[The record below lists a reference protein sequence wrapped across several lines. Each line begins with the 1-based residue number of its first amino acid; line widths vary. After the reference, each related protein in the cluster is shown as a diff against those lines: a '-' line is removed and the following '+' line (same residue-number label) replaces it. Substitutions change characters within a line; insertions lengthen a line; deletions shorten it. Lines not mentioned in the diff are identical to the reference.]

1 MKRGK
6 IIKWIVVIYV
16 AFFMLQFVITMFA
29 GLRMS
34 SNQKVT
40 LYSDI
45 EIGTI
50 VATNIGQTYEGYVA
64 GEGYTLYEV
73 KTELTNTVVGAY
85 DAYSAFTYYAD
96 GAFSNG
102 FKGGVYTESADIN
115 DMSKCMLV
123 YTNCPEYDSN
133 FGYDI
138 ASVIPGGC
146 TIVRRDIVEVPE
158 GATHVGIETI
168 YFGGEERIITLD

>member
-6 IIKWIVVIYV
+6 IVKWIFVAYA
-16 AFFMLQFVITMFA
+16 AFFMLQFIGTMFA

-34 SNQKVT
+34 SSQKVT

-45 EIGTI
+45 ETGAI
-50 VATNIGQTYEGYVA
+50 VATNIGKTYEGYAA

-85 DAYSAFTYYAD
+85 DAYSTFTYYAD
-96 GAFSNG
+96 GSFSDG
-102 FKGGVYTESADIN
+102 FKGGTYTETTDIR
-115 DMSKCMLV
+115 DMEKCALI
-123 YTNCPEYDSN
+123 YTNCPAYDSN
-133 FGYDI
+133 FGYEI

-158 GATHVGIETI
+158 GATHIGIETI
-168 YFGGEERIITLD
+168 FFGDEERVITVN

>member
-6 IIKWIVVIYV
+6 IVKWIFVAYA
-16 AFFMLQFVITMFA
+16 AFFMLQFIGTMFA

-34 SNQKVT
+34 SSQKVT

-45 EIGTI
+45 ETGAI
-50 VATNIGQTYEGYVA
+50 VATNIGKTYEGYAA
-64 GEGYTLYEV
+64 GDGYTLYEV

-85 DAYSAFTYYAD
+85 DAYSTFTYYAD
-96 GAFSNG
+96 GSFSDG
-102 FKGGVYTESADIN
+102 FKGGTYTETTDIR
-115 DMSKCMLV
+115 DMEKCALI

-133 FGYDI
+133 FGYEI

-158 GATHVGIETI
+158 GATHIGIETI
-168 YFGGEERIITLD
+168 FFDGEERVITVN

>member
-6 IIKWIVVIYV
+6 IIKWIFVVYA
-16 AFFMLQFVITMFA
+16 AFFMLQFIGTMFA

-34 SNQKVT
+34 SSQKVT

-45 EIGTI
+45 ETGEI
-50 VATNIGQTYEGYVA
+50 VATNIGKTYEGYVA

-85 DAYSAFTYYAD
+85 DAYSTFTYYAD
-96 GAFSNG
+96 GSFSDG
-102 FKGGVYTESADIN
+102 FKGGTYTETTDIR
-115 DMSKCMLV
+115 DMENCALI

-133 FGYDI
+133 FGYEI

-158 GATHVGIETI
+158 GATHIGIETI
-168 YFGGEERIITLD
+168 FFGDEERVITLN

>member
-1 MKRGK
+1 MKRRK
-6 IIKWIVVIYV
+6 IIKCIFVAYA
-16 AFFMLQFVITMFA
+16 AFFMLQFIGTMFA

-34 SNQKVT
+34 SSQKVT

-45 EIGTI
+45 ETGAI
-50 VATNIGQTYEGYVA
+50 VATNIGKTYEGYVA

-73 KTELTNTVVGAY
+73 KTELTNTAVGAY
-85 DAYSAFTYYAD
+85 DAYSAD

-102 FKGGVYTESADIN
+102 FKGGTYTEATDIR
-115 DMSKCMLV
+115 DMEKCALI

-158 GATHVGIETI
+158 GAAHVGIETI